1 MSFPDVLSDIPGYT
15 PLNLHN
21 INANLKQPIRSKSS
35 AVPFALRGVVVDE
48 VREIPEL
55 NIFETRNCPHC
66 SLSGFGKEENQ

>member
-1 MSFPDVLSDIPGYT
+1 MGPRDID
-15 PLNLHN
+15 LNNNN
-21 INANLKQPIRSKSS
+21 IGRRVNANLKQPIRSKSS

-66 SLSGFGKEENQ
+66 SPSGSGKEEKQ